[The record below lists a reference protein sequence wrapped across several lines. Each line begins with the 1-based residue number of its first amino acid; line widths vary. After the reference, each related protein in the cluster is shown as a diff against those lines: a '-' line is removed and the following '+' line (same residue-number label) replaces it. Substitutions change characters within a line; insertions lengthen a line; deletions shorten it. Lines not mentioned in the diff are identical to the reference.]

1 MRRRYGCG
9 DNSSGQLGF
18 QSAQDTTLMVKVPID
33 FKVRQIAAGA
43 SHSLLLSA
51 EGEVYYSG
59 MTKSRWETHFVRV
72 VSRDMGEVQQIF
84 AAGSSSAAL
93 LKNGSVYVWGDNE
106 NNQLGEAD
114 EDFSEPVLIAFEDER
129 ITQCALSS
137 SHLMLL
143 TESKQANDLR
153 PVITLLSD
161 EENALLESWNPTNLI
176 RFHSQYGTNLSRLD
190 AVSLLLSYLA
200 ESNHAFF
207 SQLYRYVHQGKSM
220 DLDGC
225 FVLHVTDK
233 SIQENLELIYELK
246 ECYFDRY
253 RDNFEKATAA
263 QNPQSEVKDARA
275 ESVLD
280 GARAESV
287 QSNTHEESPREALTA
302 SRVVAPPPT
311 EHKIISPPPPRT
323 VVSPPKRTSKSPEPP
338 SPIEPMDPM
347 DSMDP
352 MDAQD
357 AGDLDI
363 DLDVDIDDLLNDA
376 TVTLAR
382 STPTLEITSA
392 KRDKLI
398 KEEFEDKQCCYLMYR
413 AIRLLHAQ
421 LAYVINTDRFAV
433 ASLKIEAGKE
443 ITILTHLVSILGIDS
458 GGVEMALIKKE
469 VIEVLSLLSLFC
481 DSCSDLCIVFEA
493 IMKEYA
499 KSKADPEMDHFALLD
514 VVFGLLY
521 RIESQSRWTDLMGSS
536 DILSYCDSL
545 VHLLNVV
552 FAEITSELDGY
563 TRRLTAENKTINASG
578 LTACVNFILRCLF
591 SIYNQD
597 YSKALGGDEVAF
609 VQLEYVMDAVKKLCE
624 PTFAFST
631 QLLRRAVDM
640 ILLESTVSQG
650 VGTFLCTSPVY
661 KGVECA
667 LFFLYSVITRDHP
680 EKGETGSVDMEQL
693 LRDDLNRVRS
703 LLKPLSDM
711 VITLDRSLQVLETST
726 THMASK
732 CWRGV

>member
-275 ESVLD
+275 ESVQNS
-280 GARAESV
+280 ARAESV

-323 VVSPPKRTSKSPEPP
+323 VVSPPNRTSKSPEPP
-338 SPIEPMDPM
+338 SPVEPIEQT
-347 DSMDP
+347 
-352 MDAQD
+352 DAQD

-382 STPTLEITSA
+382 SAPTLEITSA

>member
-287 QSNTHEESPREALTA
+287 QSNTHEESPREALAA

-338 SPIEPMDPM
+338 SPVEPIEQT
-347 DSMDP
+347 
-352 MDAQD
+352 DAQD

-382 STPTLEITSA
+382 SAPTLEITSA

>member
-275 ESVLD
+275 ESVQNS
-280 GARAESV
+280 ARAESV

-338 SPIEPMDPM
+338 SPVEPIEQT
-347 DSMDP
+347 
-352 MDAQD
+352 DAQD

-376 TVTLAR
+376 TVTLAK
-382 STPTLEITSA
+382 SAPTLEITSA

>member
-106 NNQLGEAD
+106 NNQLGETD

-129 ITQCALSS
+129 ISQCALSS

-275 ESVLD
+275 ESVQNS
-280 GARAESV
+280 ARAESV

-338 SPIEPMDPM
+338 SPVEPIEQT
-347 DSMDP
+347 
-352 MDAQD
+352 DAQD

-382 STPTLEITSA
+382 SAPTLEITSA

>member
-1 MRRRYGCG
+1 M
-9 DNSSGQLGF
+9 
-18 QSAQDTTLMVKVPID
+18 
-33 FKVRQIAAGA
+33 
-43 SHSLLLSA
+43 
-51 EGEVYYSG
+51 
-59 MTKSRWETHFVRV
+59 RV
-72 VSRDMGEVQQIF
+72 VSRDMGEVQQVF

-207 SQLYRYVHQGKSM
+207 SQLYRYVHQGKNM

-233 SIQENLELIYELK
+233 SIKENLELIYELK

-275 ESVLD
+275 ESVQNS
-280 GARAESV
+280 ARAESV

-338 SPIEPMDPM
+338 SPMEPIEQT
-347 DSMDP
+347 
-352 MDAQD
+352 DAQD

-382 STPTLEITSA
+382 SAPTLEITSA

>member
-93 LKNGSVYVWGDNE
+93 LKNGSVYVWGDDE

-382 STPTLEITSA
+382 SAPTLEITSA

>member
-106 NNQLGEAD
+106 NKQLGEAD

-275 ESVLD
+275 ESVQNS
-280 GARAESV
+280 ARAESV

-338 SPIEPMDPM
+338 SPVEPIEQT
-347 DSMDP
+347 
-352 MDAQD
+352 DAQD

-382 STPTLEITSA
+382 SAPTLEITSA

-398 KEEFEDKQCCYLMYR
+398 KEEFEDKQCSYLMYR

>member
-9 DNSSGQLGF
+9 DNFSGQLGF

-275 ESVLD
+275 ESVQNS
-280 GARAESV
+280 ARAESV

-338 SPIEPMDPM
+338 SPVEPIEQT
-347 DSMDP
+347 
-352 MDAQD
+352 DAQD

-382 STPTLEITSA
+382 SAPTLEITSA

-609 VQLEYVMDAVKKLCE
+609 VQLEYVMDAVKRLCE

-640 ILLESTVSQG
+640 VLLESTVSQG

>member
-106 NNQLGEAD
+106 NNQLGETD

-129 ITQCALSS
+129 ISQCALSS

-253 RDNFEKATAA
+253 RDNFERATAA
-263 QNPQSEVKDARA
+263 QNPESEVKDARA

-382 STPTLEITSA
+382 SAPTLEITSA

-458 GGVEMALIKKE
+458 GSVELSLIKKE

>member
-275 ESVLD
+275 ESV
-280 GARAESV
+280 

-338 SPIEPMDPM
+338 SPIEPMDQM

-382 STPTLEITSA
+382 SAPTLEITSA

-563 TRRLTAENKTINASG
+563 ARRLTAENKTINASG

>member
-106 NNQLGEAD
+106 NNQLGETD

-129 ITQCALSS
+129 ISQCALSS

-253 RDNFEKATAA
+253 RDNFERATAA
-263 QNPQSEVKDARA
+263 QNPESEVKDARA

-382 STPTLEITSA
+382 SAPTLEITSA

-433 ASLKIEAGKE
+433 ASLKIEVGKE

>member
-263 QNPQSEVKDARA
+263 QNPESEVKDARA

-338 SPIEPMDPM
+338 SPVEPIEQT
-347 DSMDP
+347 
-352 MDAQD
+352 DAQD

-382 STPTLEITSA
+382 SAPTLEITSA

>member
-253 RDNFEKATAA
+253 RDNFERATAA
-263 QNPQSEVKDARA
+263 QNPESEVKDARA

-338 SPIEPMDPM
+338 SPVEPIEQT
-347 DSMDP
+347 
-352 MDAQD
+352 DAQD

-382 STPTLEITSA
+382 SAPTLEITSA

-667 LFFLYSVITRDHP
+667 LFFLSSVITRDHP

>member
-275 ESVLD
+275 ESV
-280 GARAESV
+280 

-382 STPTLEITSA
+382 SAPTLEITSA

>member
-338 SPIEPMDPM
+338 SPVEPIEQT
-347 DSMDP
+347 
-352 MDAQD
+352 DAQD

-382 STPTLEITSA
+382 SAPTLEITSA

>member
-253 RDNFEKATAA
+253 RDNFERATAA
-263 QNPQSEVKDARA
+263 QNPESEVKDARA
-275 ESVLD
+275 ESVQNS
-280 GARAESV
+280 ARAESV

-338 SPIEPMDPM
+338 SPVEPIEQT
-347 DSMDP
+347 
-352 MDAQD
+352 DAQD

-382 STPTLEITSA
+382 SAPTLEITSA

-726 THMASK
+726 AHMASK

>member
-93 LKNGSVYVWGDNE
+93 LKNGSVYVWGDDE

-275 ESVLD
+275 ESVQNS
-280 GARAESV
+280 ARAESV

-338 SPIEPMDPM
+338 SPVEPIEQT
-347 DSMDP
+347 
-352 MDAQD
+352 DAQD

-382 STPTLEITSA
+382 SAPTLEITSA

>member
-161 EENALLESWNPTNLI
+161 EENALLESWNPTNLL

-253 RDNFEKATAA
+253 RDNFERATAA
-263 QNPQSEVKDARA
+263 QNPESEVKDARA

-338 SPIEPMDPM
+338 SPVEPIEQT
-347 DSMDP
+347 
-352 MDAQD
+352 DAQD

-382 STPTLEITSA
+382 SAPTLEITSA

>member
-253 RDNFEKATAA
+253 RDNFERATAA
-263 QNPQSEVKDARA
+263 QNPESEVKDARA

-338 SPIEPMDPM
+338 SPVEPIEQT
-347 DSMDP
+347 
-352 MDAQD
+352 DAQD

-382 STPTLEITSA
+382 SAPTLEITSA

>member
-263 QNPQSEVKDARA
+263 QSPQSEVKDARA
-275 ESVLD
+275 ESVQNS
-280 GARAESV
+280 ARAESV

-338 SPIEPMDPM
+338 SPVEPIEQT
-347 DSMDP
+347 
-352 MDAQD
+352 DAQD

-382 STPTLEITSA
+382 SAPTLEITSA

-726 THMASK
+726 THMASN

>member
-93 LKNGSVYVWGDNE
+93 LKNGSVYVWGDDE

-263 QNPQSEVKDARA
+263 QNPESEVKDARA

-338 SPIEPMDPM
+338 SPVEPIEQT
-347 DSMDP
+347 
-352 MDAQD
+352 DAQD

-382 STPTLEITSA
+382 SAPTLEITSA

>member
-263 QNPQSEVKDARA
+263 QNPESEVKDARA
-275 ESVLD
+275 ESVQNS
-280 GARAESV
+280 ARAESV

-338 SPIEPMDPM
+338 SPVEPIEQT
-347 DSMDP
+347 
-352 MDAQD
+352 DAQD

-382 STPTLEITSA
+382 SAPTLEITSA

>member
-129 ITQCALSS
+129 ISQCALSS

-253 RDNFEKATAA
+253 RDNFERATAA
-263 QNPQSEVKDARA
+263 QNPESEVKDARA

-338 SPIEPMDPM
+338 SPVEPIEQT
-347 DSMDP
+347 
-352 MDAQD
+352 DAQD

-382 STPTLEITSA
+382 SAPTLEITSA

>member
-129 ITQCALSS
+129 ISQCALSS

-275 ESVLD
+275 ESVQNS
-280 GARAESV
+280 ARAESV

-338 SPIEPMDPM
+338 SPVEPIEQT
-347 DSMDP
+347 
-352 MDAQD
+352 DAQD

-382 STPTLEITSA
+382 SAPTLEITSA

>member
-275 ESVLD
+275 ESVQNS
-280 GARAESV
+280 ARAESV

-338 SPIEPMDPM
+338 SPVEPIEQT
-347 DSMDP
+347 
-352 MDAQD
+352 DAPD

-382 STPTLEITSA
+382 SAPTLEITSA

>member
-93 LKNGSVYVWGDNE
+93 IKNGSVYVWGDNE
-106 NNQLGEAD
+106 NKQLGEAD

-253 RDNFEKATAA
+253 RDNFERATAA
-263 QNPQSEVKDARA
+263 QNPESEVKDARA
-275 ESVLD
+275 ESAQD

-287 QSNTHEESPREALTA
+287 QSNMCEESPREALTA
-302 SRVVAPPPT
+302 SRVVAPPPA
-311 EHKIISPPPPRT
+311 EHKIIAPPPPRT

-338 SPIEPMDPM
+338 SPVEPIEQT
-347 DSMDP
+347 
-352 MDAQD
+352 DAQD

-382 STPTLEITSA
+382 SAPTLEITST

-650 VGTFLCTSPVY
+650 VGTFLRTSPVY

-680 EKGETGSVDMEQL
+680 EKSETGSVDMEQL

-732 CWRGV
+732 CWGGM

>member
-253 RDNFEKATAA
+253 RDNFERATAA
-263 QNPQSEVKDARA
+263 QNPESEVKDARA
-275 ESVLD
+275 ESVQNS
-280 GARAESV
+280 ARAESV

-338 SPIEPMDPM
+338 SPVEPIEQT
-347 DSMDP
+347 
-352 MDAQD
+352 DAQD

-382 STPTLEITSA
+382 SAPTLEITSA

>member
-275 ESVLD
+275 ESVQNS
-280 GARAESV
+280 ARAESV

-338 SPIEPMDPM
+338 SPVEPIEQT
-347 DSMDP
+347 
-352 MDAQD
+352 DAQD

-382 STPTLEITSA
+382 SAPTLEITSA

>member
-263 QNPQSEVKDARA
+263 QSPQSEVKDARA
-275 ESVLD
+275 ESVQNS
-280 GARAESV
+280 ARADSV

-338 SPIEPMDPM
+338 SPVEPIEQT
-347 DSMDP
+347 
-352 MDAQD
+352 DAQD

-382 STPTLEITSA
+382 SAPTLEITSA

>member
-253 RDNFEKATAA
+253 RDNFERATAA

-275 ESVLD
+275 ESVQNS
-280 GARAESV
+280 ARAESV

-338 SPIEPMDPM
+338 SPVEPIEQT
-347 DSMDP
+347 
-352 MDAQD
+352 DAQD

-382 STPTLEITSA
+382 SAPTLEITSA

>member
-1 MRRRYGCG
+1 
-9 DNSSGQLGF
+9 
-18 QSAQDTTLMVKVPID
+18 MVKVPID

-59 MTKSRWETHFVRV
+59 MTKSRWETHFVR

-382 STPTLEITSA
+382 SAPTLEITSA

>member
-275 ESVLD
+275 ESV
-280 GARAESV
+280 

-338 SPIEPMDPM
+338 SPIEPMDQM

-382 STPTLEITSA
+382 SAPTLEITSA

>member
-93 LKNGSVYVWGDNE
+93 MKNGSVYVWGDNE
-106 NNQLGEAD
+106 NNQLGETD

-129 ITQCALSS
+129 ISQCALSS

-253 RDNFEKATAA
+253 RDNFERATAA
-263 QNPQSEVKDARA
+263 QNPESEVKDARA

-382 STPTLEITSA
+382 SAPTLEITSA

>member
-106 NNQLGEAD
+106 NNQLGETD

-129 ITQCALSS
+129 ISQCALSS

-253 RDNFEKATAA
+253 RDNFERATAA
-263 QNPQSEVKDARA
+263 QNPESEVKDARA

-382 STPTLEITSA
+382 SAPTLEITSA

-726 THMASK
+726 THLASK

>member
-18 QSAQDTTLMVKVPID
+18 QSAQDTTLMVTVPID

-106 NNQLGEAD
+106 NNQLGETD

-129 ITQCALSS
+129 ISQCALSS

-253 RDNFEKATAA
+253 RDNFERATAA
-263 QNPQSEVKDARA
+263 QNPESEVKDARA

-382 STPTLEITSA
+382 SAPTLEITSA

>member
-275 ESVLD
+275 ESV
-280 GARAESV
+280 

-338 SPIEPMDPM
+338 SPVEPIEQT
-347 DSMDP
+347 
-352 MDAQD
+352 DAQD

-382 STPTLEITSA
+382 SAPTLEITSA

>member
-129 ITQCALSS
+129 ISQCALSS

-176 RFHSQYGTNLSRLD
+176 RFHSQFGTNLSRLD

-253 RDNFEKATAA
+253 RDNFERATAA
-263 QNPQSEVKDARA
+263 QNPESEVKDARA

-382 STPTLEITSA
+382 SAPTLEITSA

>member
-106 NNQLGEAD
+106 NNQLGETD

-129 ITQCALSS
+129 ISQCALSS

-253 RDNFEKATAA
+253 RDNFERATAA
-263 QNPQSEVKDARA
+263 QNPESEVKDARA

-302 SRVVAPPPT
+302 SRVVAPPLT
-311 EHKIISPPPPRT
+311 EHKIIAPPPPRT

-338 SPIEPMDPM
+338 SPIEPTDPM

-382 STPTLEITSA
+382 SAPTLEITSA

-545 VHLLNVV
+545 VHLLDVV

-650 VGTFLCTSPVY
+650 VGTFLRTSPVY